1 MDMKKFQDQLE
12 CTGIIPVIKLED
24 TSKAV
29 ELATALR
36 KGGINV
42 PRGGRG

>member
-1 MDMKKFQDQLE
+1 MDMKAFQEQLE

-29 ELATALR
+29 ELAKALR
-36 KGGINV
+36 A
-42 PRGGRG
+42 

>member
-1 MDMKKFQDQLE
+1 MDMKAFQEQLE

-29 ELATALR
+29 QPAAA
-36 KGGINV
+36 GSGSV
-42 PRGGRG
+42 SVQS